1 MYSWPPI
8 KIWTIWRYVF
18 LKFYLVNYQPKAPC
32 KQILLLRLMES
43 PKKLRL
49 VLNRITIISNLWHF
63 FNPFG
68 LYFWKLKNNSFMD
81 NSSVND
87 DTLVNDASLFFF
99 YIRNHIWLIFYI
111 INWYINWS
119 LIVHKVRVFFLFKN
133 VQQLFVWSSNLRWIC
148 HILMVCL
155 SITFIKNSREKKKS

>member
-1 MYSWPPI
+1 MF
-8 KIWTIWRYVF
+8 F

-32 KQILLLRLMES
+32 KQILLLRLMER
-43 PKKLRL
+43 PNKLRL

-87 DTLVNDASLFFF
+87 DTLVNDASLFFL

-119 LIVHKVRVFFLFKN
+119 LIVHIVRFFF
-133 VQQLFVWSSNLRWIC
+133 
-148 HILMVCL
+148 CL
-155 SITFIKNSREKKKS
+155 KMCNNFLSDRVIWGEYAIFWWYV